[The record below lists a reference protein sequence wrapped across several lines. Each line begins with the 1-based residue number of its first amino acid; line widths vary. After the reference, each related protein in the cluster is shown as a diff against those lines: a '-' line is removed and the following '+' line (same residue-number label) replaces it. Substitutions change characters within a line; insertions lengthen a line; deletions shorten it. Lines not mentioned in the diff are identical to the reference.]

1 MSETTSSITIAELVR
16 IVAEEAGFC
25 DYDDEG
31 RAIVPVN
38 DANDLQKCIEIVNR
52 GIKMFIS
59 DAPRTGWQWTK
70 RILSVNIVPSYTGTA
85 SAGSAISLTDS
96 DIADTYDDDF
106 FNGYTLK
113 ITSGTGKDET
123 AVVTDFNGTT
133 GVFTFTGG
141 LSGGSTPDST
151 SSYRI
156 CRSTEV
162 IDADSGRYLLNDYFG
177 SVMGSPKFARQT
189 NQGVTPAWVNE
200 ATIRGQRQNSV
211 ASGTPY
217 MLATR
222 SYGTRQTELLVWPYP
237 NADII
242 VEFPYEILFNK
253 NEIEAGVAESGS
265 STTLV
270 HSRLARYAD
279 DYFNGWTL
287 TVLSGTGVGETAT
300 ITDFD
305 QGTVTLT
312 FAALSDGSTP
322 DDTTVYLLEPV
333 TKYHPAGVKFDEA
346 IRYACLAQAEQD
358 VDGVNAGYVEYY
370 NSKALLQAYNLDSRL
385 AARKLGS
392 MNCGPIVIGRIR
404 NIVTYNGE

>member
-38 DANDLQKCIEIVNR
+38 DANDLQTCVEIVNR

-70 RILSVNIVPSYTGTA
+70 RILSVNLVPSYTGTA
-85 SAGSAISLTDS
+85 SAGSAISLTDD
-96 DIADTYDDDF
+96 DIAGTYDDDY
-106 FNGYTLK
+106 FNSYTIK
-113 ITSGTGKDET
+113 ITANTGKGET
-123 AVVTDFNGTT
+123 AVITDYDGTL
-133 GVFTFTGG
+133 GKFTFAA
-141 LSGGSTPDST
+141 LSGGSTPDDT
-151 SSYRI
+151 SEYRI

-177 SVMGSPKFARQT
+177 SVMGSPKYARQT
-189 NQGVTPAWVNE
+189 NKGATPAWVNE
-200 ATIRGQRQNSV
+200 ATIRGQRQNSMT
-211 ASGTPY
+211 SSTPY
-217 MLATR
+217 MLAIR

-237 NADII
+237 NADIT
-242 VEFPYEILFNK
+242 VEFSYEILFNK
-253 NEIEAGVAESGS
+253 NEIEAGIAESGS

-270 HSRLARYAD
+270 HSRLSRYAD
-279 DYFNGWTL
+279 DYFNRWTL

-305 QGTVTLT
+305 QGTGMLT

-358 VDGVNAGYVEYY
+358 VDDVNAGYVEYY

-385 AARKLGS
+385 AARKLGN